1 MFLGQYQ
8 HSLDEKGRLTIP
20 AVFRDALGEGAFVS
34 QGFDRNLMVMGAAYF
49 QQVYE
54 RINAMSITDPAARLL
69 RRLILSSAYQV
80 EVDKAGRILL
90 PQNLRLFLALN
101 GEAMVVGQGEYFEIW
116 TPAEWGR
123 QMQTLQ
129 DAEAN
134 AQRFQALDLST
145 GKA

>member
-20 AVFRDALGEGAFVS
+20 AAFRDALGEGAFVS

-90 PQNLRLFLALN
+90 PQNLRLFMARPWLSARASTLKSGHQPN
-101 GEAMVVGQGEYFEIW
+101 GDARCRLY
-116 TPAEWGR
+116 R
-123 QMQTLQ
+123 MQKPMPSASRRLISPL
-129 DAEAN
+129 EK
-134 AQRFQALDLST
+134 RSK
-145 GKA
+145 G